1 MTTATPAHAAALRTS
16 AGGSEAASLQPVGS
30 VLDFADGFI
39 ERHIGP
45 SADEIAEMLEYVGFD
60 SLDALTDAAV
70 PGDIR
75 LSEPMNIPTPRGE
88 AELIAELKTLADKNR
103 VFRSCIGLGYHGTVT
118 PPVIL
123 RNVLENPGWYTQ
135 YTPYQAE
142 IAQGRLE
149 ALLNFQTMVADLTGL
164 PLAGASL
171 LDEGTAAAEAMGMV
185 VSIAKHKKMRF
196 VADAACHPQT
206 LAVLETRAKGL
217 GVEFVVTD
225 LTAETDAIDAN
236 TAGVLVQYPTTDGS
250 VRDYAAVVEK
260 THEAGGMVVAAADL
274 LALTLLKP
282 PGEWGADVAVGSVQ
296 RFGVPMGLGGPHAAY
311 IATHEKHARKLP
323 GRIIG
328 VSKDSQG
335 NRALRMA
342 IQTREQHIKRDKAT
356 SNICTAQALLAI
368 IAGFYGVYHG
378 PAGLKRIA
386 ERTRAYTNALRKG
399 LERLG
404 HVTLDEGPAFDTVRV
419 KLGRGRQHHG
429 ARHVHDA
436 ARERGINLRE
446 FPDGT
451 IGVTFDET
459 ADRKLLL
466 DVLAAF
472 NYARDTGFD
481 PDELLAEAARDGLD
495 SLGSFERTSDYM
507 THPVFNTYHSETEML
522 RYIFKLQSRDLSLA
536 HAMIPLGSCT
546 MKLNATSEM
555 LPVTWE
561 SFANLHPFAPD
572 TQWRGYTQLFR
583 ELEHWL
589 SEITGFPA
597 VCLQPNAGAQGE
609 YTGLMV
615 IKAFHEHNGD
625 HQRDVCII
633 PTSAHGTNPA
643 SAVMAGMRVVA
654 VKCDD
659 HGNID
664 VDDLKAKADQHKDNL
679 AALMVTYPSTHGVF
693 ESTIREVCKVIHDRG
708 GQVYMDGANM
718 NAQVGLTSPAACGAD
733 VCHLNLHKT
742 FCIPHGGGGPGMG
755 PIGVAEHLAAFLPGH
770 PVERPDTAG
779 EHSIGPVS
787 AAPYGSALILTIS
800 YVYIALMGAEGLT
813 RATQVSI
820 LNANYMAKRLKDHFD
835 ILYTAENGLVAHEFI
850 VDCRPFDHGGAID
863 ASVKIDDVAKRL
875 MDFGFHGPTMS
886 WPVAGT
892 LMIEPTESES
902 KDELDRFCDAMIA
915 IRGEIDAIRSGELDA
930 TDNPLKHAPFTCA
943 QVTADEWTH
952 GFTRERAAWPLPW
965 VTEHKFWPAVAR
977 IDNAFGDRN
986 LMCTCPSVEDMC
998 DA

>member
-1 MTTATPAHAAALRTS
+1 MTTATRSAATTASAAGAAHSTP
-16 AGGSEAASLQPVGS
+16 LQQRES

-39 ERHIGP
+39 DRHIGP
-45 SADEIAEMLEYVGFD
+45 SADEVAEMLNVVGFE

-70 PGDIR
+70 PADIR
-75 LSEPMNIPTPRGE
+75 MGGELNIPAPRGE
-88 AELIAELKTLADKNR
+88 AELLAELKTLAAKNK

-149 ALLNFQTMVADLTGL
+149 ALLNFQTMIADLTGL

-171 LDEGTAAAEAMGMV
+171 LDEGTAAAEAMGMC
-185 VSIAKHKKMRF
+185 VSIARHKKMRF
-196 VADAACHPQT
+196 VADEACHPQT
-206 LAVLETRAKGL
+206 IGVLETRAKGL
-217 GVEFVVTD
+217 GVDLVVAD
-225 LTAETDAIDAN
+225 LTADASAINDD
-236 TAGVLVQYPTTDGS
+236 TCGVLVQYPTTDGD
-250 VRDYAAVVEK
+250 VRDYSTLAETVHA
-260 THEAGGMVVAAADL
+260 HGGLFVAAADPL
-274 LALTLLKP
+274 SLTVLTP
-282 PGEWGADVAVGSVQ
+282 PAEWGADVAVGSVQ

-311 IATHEKHARKLP
+311 IATHDKHARKLP
-323 GRIIG
+323 GRLIG
-328 VSKDSQG
+328 VSKDTQG
-335 NRALRMA
+335 NHALRMA

-378 PAGLKRIA
+378 PEGLTRIA
-386 ERTRAYTNALRKG
+386 ERTRAYTLALLKG
-399 LERLG
+399 LEDLG
-404 HVTLDEGPAFDTVRV
+404 HTRVGDGPVFDTLRI

-446 FPDGT
+446 YRDGT
-451 IGVTFDET
+451 VGVTLDET
-459 ADRKLLL
+459 ADRKLIA

-472 NYARDTGFD
+472 NFARDTSFD
-481 PDELLAEAARDGLD
+481 IDNLLSRAQADALGA
-495 SLGSFERTSDYM
+495 LGSFERTSLFM
-507 THPVFNTYHSETEML
+507 THPVFNTCRSETEML
-522 RYIFKLQSRDLSLA
+522 RYIFKLQGRDLSLA

-546 MKLNATSEM
+546 MKLNASSEM
-555 LPVTWE
+555 LPVTWDT
-561 SFANLHPFAPD
+561 FANLHPFAPD

-597 VCLQPNAGAQGE
+597 LCLQPNAGAQGE

-625 HQRDVCII
+625 HDRDVCII

-659 HGNID
+659 LGNID

-679 AALMVTYPSTHGVF
+679 AALMITYPSTHGVF
-693 ESTIREVCKVIHDRG
+693 ESTIREVCQVIHDRG

-718 NAQVGLTSPAACGAD
+718 NAQVGLTTPADCGAD

-755 PIGVAEHLAAFLPGH
+755 PIGVAEHLAPFLPGH

-779 EHSIGPVS
+779 EHSIGPVA

-800 YVYIALMGAEGLT
+800 YVYIALMGADGLT
-813 RATQVSI
+813 KATQVAI

-850 VDCRPFDHGGAID
+850 IDCRPFDQGGPHD
-863 ASVKIDDVAKRL
+863 ANIKIDDITKRL

-892 LMIEPTESES
+892 LMIEPTESEP
-902 KDELDRFCDAMIA
+902 KDELDRFCDAMIK
-915 IRGEIDAIRSGELDA
+915 IREEIDAVRSGEFDA

-943 QVTADEWTH
+943 MVTGDDWSH
-952 GFTRERAAWPLPW
+952 GFTREQAAWPLPW
-965 VTEHKFWPAVAR
+965 VKDHKFWPTVAR

-986 LMCTCPSVEDMC
+986 LMCTCPSVEEMC
-998 DA
+998 EA